1 MIVSDGRPLLSSVIK
16 DRTNSQISATLPQ
29 LAFNDSGNN
38 ATSKA
43 EHKVFALKDD
53 GKHRSIVP
61 NPDCD
66 KDNFPP
72 PAVRDEKLLR
82 RKRLIQFLVLCWT
95 FIFEGW
101 SDASLGPLLPSIQE
115 FYGVKYS
122 IVSLIF
128 FFLCIGYI
136 LGAIAN
142 VYVVHRLDF
151 GKTIAIGAAG
161 QIIGYSILIPAFP
174 FPVTILAYTLYGFAR
189 MMENSQVNA
198 FVVGLNDP
206 SKMGILQTAY
216 GVGALASPFVATRF
230 ATTRLWNFYYL
241 TPLGLNISV
250 VIFLLFTFRLKT
262 INELYTSSGI
272 PLPRHLITEDRRN
285 VYRQLSGIRALYFC
299 SLFAFA
305 YIGVEITLGGWTVTY
320 LIYRTGA
327 GSSAG
332 YVSSGFFGGL
342 ALGRVLLLW
351 VNEKVGER
359 RVTILYGMMAI
370 ALEAVIWAVPHFVAS
385 AILVSFVGLFMG
397 PMFPILMNQCG
408 SFFPP
413 HLLSGGIGSVVGAGT
428 LGGALVPFV
437 TGALADRF
445 GVTSMQPLMLAMMIL
460 MVLMWAL
467 VVYDNHRSG
476 QTRSAMPSA
485 CF

>member
-1 MIVSDGRPLLSSVIK
+1 MSDSRPTLSSAGT
-16 DRTNSQISATLPQ
+16 DQTSSRFSTALPQ

-38 ATSKA
+38 SATGA
-43 EHKVFALKDD
+43 EHKLSTEVDVER
-53 GKHRSIVP
+53 RSVVP
-61 NPDCD
+61 TPDSAVDD
-66 KDNFPP
+66 KDSIPSCK
-72 PAVRDEKLLR
+72 VGHEKLLK
-82 RKRLIQFLVLCWT
+82 RKRLVQFLVLCWT

-101 SDASLGPLLPSIQE
+101 SDASLGPLLPSIQG

-128 FFLCIGYI
+128 FFLCI
-136 LGAIAN
+136 
-142 VYVVHRLDF
+142 
-151 GKTIAIGAAG
+151 TIAIGAAG
-161 QIIGYSILIPAFP
+161 QIIGYSILVPAFP

-198 FVVGLNDP
+198 FVVGLNNP

-216 GVGALASPFVATRF
+216 GVGALVSPFVATRF

-241 TPLGLNISV
+241 TSLGLNISV
-250 VIFLLFTFRLKT
+250 VIFILCAFRLKT
-262 INELYTSSGI
+262 INELYVSSGV
-272 PLPRHLITEDRRN
+272 PLPRRIITEDKRN

-320 LIYRTGA
+320 LIDRTGA
-327 GSSAG
+327 DSSAG

-351 VNEKVGER
+351 VNKKVGEQ
-359 RVTILYGMMAI
+359 RVTILYGILAI
-370 ALEAVIWAVPHFVAS
+370 ALEAVIWAVPHFIAS
-385 AILVSFVGLFMG
+385 AILVSFVGLLMG

-413 HLLSGGIGSVVGAGT
+413 RLLSGGIGSVVGAGT

-437 TGALADRF
+437 TGTLADRF
-445 GVTSMQPLMLAMMIL
+445 GVTSMQPLVLAMMIF
-460 MVLMWAL
+460 MILMWVL
-467 VVYDNHRSG
+467 VVYDNHRSSRT
-476 QTRSAMPSA
+476 QTALPSVR
-485 CF
+485 F